1 VRTITIDRPGPLH
14 GVSISIHQCGTGL
27 PPDRQGMAP
36 ASCSTWLRFDSAGPS
51 GWWRPMLRSQHKIR
65 AWLDTVS
72 EVVDVVQGC
81 DLWMPA
87 VEVTP

>member
-1 VRTITIDRPGPLH
+1 VRDGLTSRPPGHGPGELLD
-14 GVSISIHQCGTGL
+14 V
-27 PPDRQGMAP
+27 AP
-36 ASCSTWLRFDSAGPS
+36 
-51 GWWRPMLRSQHKIR
+51 RPMLRSQHKIR

>member
-1 VRTITIDRPGPLH
+1 
-14 GVSISIHQCGTGL
+14 
-27 PPDRQGMAP
+27 
-36 ASCSTWLRFDSAGPS
+36 
-51 GWWRPMLRSQHKIR
+51 MLRSQHKIR